1 MKRFPGWRFA
11 LWAAVLSAGWLGAGY
26 ATPEEAERLL
36 ARGDYAAALPKLLEL
51 KVQHEKPGTEAEFL
65 SAAAFSLAL
74 GQTYRQLGAE
84 AGVALKQAESIL
96 RQHASPALLGNVLV
110 EMAELPSHDAR
121 ALLEEA
127 WKVWRQCPDLPE
139 LAAAARL
146 RMAEQLMTQADYHRA
161 REALVE
167 TRA

>member
-11 LWAAVLSAGWLGAGY
+11 LWAGVLSLGWLGTGN

-51 KVQHEKPGTEAEFL
+51 KVQHENPETEAGFL

-74 GQTYRQLGAE
+74 GQTYRQLGNQTE

-110 EMAELPSHDAR
+110 EMSELASNDAR
-121 ALLEEA
+121 TLLEEA
-127 WKVWRQCPDLPE
+127 WQVWRQCPDLPE
-139 LAAAARL
+139 LAA
-146 RMAEQLMTQADYHRA
+146 
-161 REALVE
+161 
-167 TRA
+167 